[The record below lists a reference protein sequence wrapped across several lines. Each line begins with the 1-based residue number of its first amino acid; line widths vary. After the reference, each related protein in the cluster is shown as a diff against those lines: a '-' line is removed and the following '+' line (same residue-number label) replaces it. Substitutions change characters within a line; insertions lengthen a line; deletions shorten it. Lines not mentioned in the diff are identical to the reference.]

1 MNVSTNSLVDFE
13 IELSVDE
20 MPGDERSSSFLGY
33 RGDAVDDFKREHNRL
48 LGEAGD
54 GARYGGGAPG
64 QTDDVS
70 LAPPRFSGASR
81 VDADAWLHSFIYYAD
96 YKRLNDEQHVQLF
109 KLLMSDAAANWMR
122 ALPMEAM
129 VNFKELAQRFSDRF
143 IANAASKNAN
153 VAALW
158 GRRQKTNERA
168 EEFVTAMQRIAA
180 RIPVNDEDLVRH
192 AIVHGLKDK
201 IRRFVLMSRCT
212 SIEEVMEAARL
223 AEDTADDVPT
233 TADRAML
240 RQLATQ
246 VSAIQEAVNKMA
258 NAPAAR
264 APSSDNAVDAIGDS
278 SASGNA
284 TSGPPSGRNPAAT
297 FRGRVRGGRARG
309 WTPRHPWNGQ
319 FGGQPFWPA
328 YGPTMAYAAF
338 PATQTVT
345 PPGLAPQQA
354 PPVVNATS
362 TAHPAMPAAGQQHRW
377 MQTSAPTAPPN
388 STHSTALDYVNVCV
402 ACGRGH
408 EPTVA
413 CRAVSA
419 QCFWCCQV
427 GHFARCCPKRGSQPS
442 QGASY

>member
-1 MNVSTNSLVDFE
+1 M
-13 IELSVDE
+13 
-20 MPGDERSSSFLGY
+20 
-33 RGDAVDDFKREHNRL
+33 
-48 LGEAGD
+48 
-54 GARYGGGAPG
+54 
-64 QTDDVS
+64 
-70 LAPPRFSGASR
+70 
-81 VDADAWLHSFIYYAD
+81 
-96 YKRLNDEQHVQLF
+96 
-109 KLLMSDAAANWMR
+109 
-122 ALPMEAM
+122 
-129 VNFKELAQRFSDRF
+129 
-143 IANAASKNAN
+143 
-153 VAALW
+153 
-158 GRRQKTNERA
+158 
-168 EEFVTAMQRIAA
+168 TAMQRIAA

-338 PATQTVT
+338 SNSDGDATRAGAPASASGGERDIDGTSCNAGCWTTT
-345 PPGLAPQQA
+345 PMDADVGTDG
-354 PPVVNATS
+354 TS
-362 TAHPAMPAAGQQHRW
+362 QLYALY
-377 MQTSAPTAPPN
+377 SARLCKCLR
-388 STHSTALDYVNVCV
+388 SV
-402 ACGRGH
+402 
-408 EPTVA
+408 
-413 CRAVSA
+413 
-419 QCFWCCQV
+419 W
-427 GHFARCCPKRGSQPS
+427 
-442 QGASY
+442 